1 MIRILCTIDQ
11 NKRVFGL
18 LLQMA
23 LWCLIK
29 CQYQNLSLQ
38 SSPVEESFEHRLWV
52 DMKFIGFNS
61 NEFFFFFFFFY
72 ENEVD
77 FVLQQGVS

>member
-11 NKRVFGL
+11 NKRCFWLAAPNGFMVFDK
-18 LLQMA
+18 MP
-23 LWCLIK
+23 IS
-29 CQYQNLSLQ
+29 SLQ

-61 NEFFFFFFFFY
+61 NEFFLFF
-72 ENEVD
+72 
-77 FVLQQGVS
+77 L